1 MDCGKEIL
9 NILFTNRTNMGGPES
24 PDDIYYQIPNQYT
37 IMDNKEVVSIHS
49 LKDFL
54 ESPKGAPFFLGENTE
69 VGCMDGRVKPEGAL
83 GLAGSG
89 ILLPR
94 DPGNKDL
101 PAKQYRDILVRMAA
115 HGKLTKITWHKGHGG
130 CGAAKLALK
139 NAGNKN
145 PTEKEIARAAQDF
158 AENLTRFI
166 NAELKKS
173 KSDYQVEVEEAPA
186 EGQHGERGVYVDMTN
201 RLDLI
206 SLNPRVDQQLPN
218 GFTVN
223 PRLTNDLGYVVE
235 EIKVA
240 ISIAF
245 GDHGLGKNTFT
256 EKDPFFIMIANSQ
269 ENPLPVNN
277 FPDMIDK
284 MIRMNY
290 AEYAN
295 RIKIQTANVA

>member
-1 MDCGKEIL
+1 MDGAKQEINP
-9 NILFTNRTNMGGPES
+9 NIIPMGIETRHEEEEKS
-24 PDDIYYQIPNQYT
+24 QNVMPDHYK
-37 IMDNKEVVSIHS
+37 IMPNKELIPIHD

-54 ESPKGAPFFLGENTE
+54 ENPEAAPFFLGENTE
-69 VGCMDGRVKPEGAL
+69 MGCMDGRVKPEGGL

-94 DPGNKDL
+94 DPENKEL
-101 PAKQYRDILVRMAA
+101 PAKQYRDILVKMASE
-115 HGKLTKITWHKGHGG
+115 GKLTKITWHHGHGG
-130 CGAAKLALK
+130 CGAAGLYLK
-139 NAGNKN
+139 KSGIEK
-145 PTEKEIARAAQDF
+145 PTEVQISKAAQDF
-158 AENLTRFI
+158 AENLTQFI
-166 NAELKKS
+166 NRELKKS
-173 KSDYQVEVEEAPA
+173 HNKHTVIVEEAPA
-186 EGQHGERGVYVDMTN
+186 EGNHGERGVYVDMTN

-206 SLNPRVDQQLPN
+206 SSDMSVKKQLPN

-245 GDHGLGKNTFT
+245 KGHGLGEREFT
-256 EKDPFFIMIANSQ
+256 EENPFFIMVADSK
-269 ENPLPVNN
+269 ENPLPVKN
-277 FPDMIDK
+277 FPAMVNK
-284 MIRMNY
+284 MIRENY